1 MKKVFDF
8 FPLDLFFTNFSI
20 PTIFF
25 IQEHTPRY
33 ATFGGADP
41 PLCTEIPIRYC
52 IKTHGAFKLTSLYC
66 VLCTV
71 YCVLCTVYCVLCTVY
86 CVLCTC
92 VLCTVYCV
100 LCTVYC
106 VLCTVYCVL
115 CTVYCVLCTV
125 YWSHFKLTS
134 TPLKWSIFFVVK
146 SGELG
151 NPLPLVF
158 EFFYVLS
165 KSRKL
170 QVAKF
175 TIFSGGGGGGF
186 LKIGRMT
193 SVESKKEA
201 SHFAKVKCENDPQN
215 RGSSKFPFFP
225 FFPFPLS
232 HFSRCPGLF
241 LNMGSG
247 GSKIQSGTQIFWQIY
262 FVPKTSLFAFLR
274 FTRAVVGSISKI
286 GQFFDHLNF

>member
-1 MKKVFDF
+1 M
-8 FPLDLFFTNFSI
+8 
-20 PTIFF
+20 
-25 IQEHTPRY
+25 
-33 ATFGGADP
+33 
-41 PLCTEIPIRYC
+41 
-52 IKTHGAFKLTSLYC
+52 YC

-86 CVLCTC
+86 CVLCTVYCVLCTVYCVLCTVYC

-158 EFFYVLS
+158 EFFYVCPKAENFRLPNLQS
-165 KSRKL
+165 SPGDKS
-170 QVAKF
+170 
-175 TIFSGGGGGGF
+175 IFEKN
-186 LKIGRMT
+186 LKKKNPNFFFT
-193 SVESKKEA
+193 SVFEACSLHPRHPSGTKKSKKA
-201 SHFAKVKCENDPQN
+201 
-215 RGSSKFPFFP
+215 RI
-225 FFPFPLS
+225 
-232 HFSRCPGLF
+232 GLF
-241 LNMGSG
+241 
-247 GSKIQSGTQIFWQIY
+247 
-262 FVPKTSLFAFLR
+262 
-274 FTRAVVGSISKI
+274 
-286 GQFFDHLNF
+286 

>member
-8 FPLDLFFTNFSI
+8 FPLDLFFTNLSI

-86 CVLCTC
+86 CVLCTVYCVLCTVYCVLCTVYCVLCTVYCVLCTVYCVLCTVYCVLCTVYC

-158 EFFYVLS
+158 EFFYVCPKAENFRLPN
-165 KSRKL
+165 L
-170 QVAKF
+170 Q
-175 TIFSGGGGGGF
+175 SSPGGEGGGGF
-186 LKIGRMT
+186 
-193 SVESKKEA
+193 SK
-201 SHFAKVKCENDPQN
+201 SD
-215 RGSSKFPFFP
+215 G
-225 FFPFPLS
+225 
-232 HFSRCPGLF
+232 
-241 LNMGSG
+241 
-247 GSKIQSGTQIFWQIY
+247 
-262 FVPKTSLFAFLR
+262 
-274 FTRAVVGSISKI
+274 
-286 GQFFDHLNF
+286 